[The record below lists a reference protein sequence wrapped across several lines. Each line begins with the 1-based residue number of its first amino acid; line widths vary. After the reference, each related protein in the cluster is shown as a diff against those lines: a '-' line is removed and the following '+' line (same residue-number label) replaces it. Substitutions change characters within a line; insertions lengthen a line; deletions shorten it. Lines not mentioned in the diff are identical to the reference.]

1 MPPVEL
7 DTVPHTAVPVETTAP
22 TKVGLKVVEK
32 ALVLPIINDAVTVA
46 SKHLHH
52 VTKLHEQVA
61 KFPTYTYMEN
71 IVQDGIIVPTKKVA
85 GQLPE
90 GVKMTM
96 AHAVEQLDTMAVTGL
111 DQLTTKVPALTTPT
125 EELIT
130 ATTEATHGVITA
142 TTEVTKGVVHTIT
155 TATLDVANTVL
166 ENVASF
172 NIAQTGLKMVDTG
185 LSITEKVFHH
195 LEPGQEWF
203 LKPLAT
209 IPWVA
214 TMRTYATPVV
224 SKIGMV
230 RRHLRAVRHA
240 GRRNARSAKMTLGGV
255 SMIGYVLEMFHIN
268 FILGMF
274 GMVLTPA
281 WAVDTK
287 VKHEH
292 DDLETTNEDET
303 LEEKLSEEKMEAYE
317 SSQDP
322 DYEPTEEETEDPL
335 EFNTDAEISQEDA
348 SQEDVSQ
355 EDVTHE
361 ETTTT
366 THETATTTHGETET
380 THEVTATTT
389 HEETAT
395 THETAHVDTTT
406 THEDTTTTPET
417 VHEETTTT
425 HETATTTHE
434 TAHMEIAT
442 TDETATTTDET
453 ATTHEETATTHETA
467 TTVVDPLETNVVHD
481 TEEEEVVEVMVEDVV
496 EDVSV
501 EVVEEDSVEEA
512 EEEEDSTSEAEECST
527 ENCADEEEVTFKA
540 KEPTHTQHMEAEI
553 D

>member
-1 MPPVEL
+1 M
-7 DTVPHTAVPVETTAP
+7 
-22 TKVGLKVVEK
+22 
-32 ALVLPIINDAVTVA
+32 N
-46 SKHLHH
+46 
-52 VTKLHEQVA
+52 
-61 KFPTYTYMEN
+61 
-71 IVQDGIIVPTKKVA
+71 VA

-155 TATLDVANTVL
+155 NTTLDVANTVL

-224 SKIGMV
+224 SKIGIV

-281 WAVDTK
+281 WEHVD

-380 THEVTATTT
+380 THEDTA
-389 HEETAT
+389 
-395 THETAHVDTTT
+395 
-406 THEDTTTTPET
+406 
-417 VHEETTTT
+417 TTT
-425 HETATTTHE
+425 HETATTHKIATTAHEVATTTE
-434 TAHMEIAT
+434 TAHTEMAT
-442 TDETATTTDET
+442 
-453 ATTHEETATTHETA
+453 
-467 TTVVDPLETNVVHD
+467 
-481 TEEEEVVEVMVEDVV
+481 
-496 EDVSV
+496 
-501 EVVEEDSVEEA
+501 
-512 EEEEDSTSEAEECST
+512 
-527 ENCADEEEVTFKA
+527 
-540 KEPTHTQHMEAEI
+540 
-553 D
+553 